1 MGTKE
6 QLDHCNLQ
14 NYGIDAMR
22 TPEFNQ
28 KLTSSIMQALGV
40 NSRGV
45 KSFENGN
52 IPKSVYFT
60 PLCHM
65 DIADEED
72 DKVIDQLSRQ
82 GMLVYYV
89 IPFDYEIEGIC
100 LSMTS
105 YLCVSKDIVQG
116 TLGDV
121 YDPMTIPECEAII
134 RDYIKQELQDARI
147 GYAFAYVVNHRGG
160 FGEFGTI
167 GVKSQKGILVSDLV
181 IQGQRSNWCGVTG
194 RERLPRRLSVDT
206 PEVK

>member
-6 QLDHCNLQ
+6 QSDHCNLQ

-28 KLTSSIMQALGV
+28 KLASSIMQALGV

-52 IPKSVYFT
+52 IPKTDYS
-60 PLCHM
+60 PLLCHM
-65 DIADEED
+65 DIADEKDE
-72 DKVIDQLSRQ
+72 KVIDQLSRQ

-89 IPFDYEIEGIC
+89 IPFDNEIEGIG

-116 TLGDV
+116 TLGDD
-121 YDPMTIPECEAII
+121 YDSMTMPECETII
-134 RDYIKQELQDARI
+134 RDYIKQELQEARI

-167 GVKSQKGILVSDLV
+167 GVKSEKGIL
-181 IQGQRSNWCGVTG
+181 IRIW
-194 RERLPRRLSVDT
+194 
-206 PEVK
+206 